1 MINKICPVCSGKN
14 TLYKKDHTLKIC
26 YYGRKTKGRKIKI
39 LECKKCGFSQELHK
53 NSFDKNYNKDF
64 IEFRNEV
71 TKEMVRDIM
80 KFYVPEYGRY
90 LMQISDIERLLYL
103 EPNYF
108 TNILNGNRKIKPED
122 ATLITIIYNFP
133 FIIKCA
139 AHDFDVNKSVKYIK
153 EFISNLE
160 KSMEINAKKRVNE
173 MLGIEEEDVP
183 ISKKE

>member
-26 YYGRKTKGRKIKI
+26 YYGKNTKRGKLKI
-39 LECKKCGFSQELHK
+39 LECKKCGFTQELHK
-53 NSFDKNYNKDF
+53 NSLDKIYKKEF
-64 IEFRNEV
+64 IKLRNEV
-71 TKEMVRDIM
+71 TKDMIHDIM
-80 KFYVPEYGRY
+80 KFYASEYGRY
-90 LMQISDIERLLYL
+90 SDIERLLYL

-108 TNILNGNRKIKPED
+108 SDILNGNRKIKPED

-139 AHDFDVNKSVKYIK
+139 AHNYDVNKSTEYIK

-173 MLGIEEEDVP
+173 MLGIEEKDEP

>member
-1 MINKICPVCSGKN
+1 MINKICSVCSSKN
-14 TLYKKDHTLKIC
+14 TLYKKDHTLEIY

-64 IEFRNEV
+64 IEFKNKV
-71 TKEMVRDIM
+71 TKEMIRDIM
-80 KFYVPEYGRY
+80 KFYVSEYGRY
-90 LMQISDIERLLYL
+90 SDIERLLYL

-108 TNILNGNRKIKPED
+108 TDILNDNRKIKPED
-122 ATLITIIYNFP
+122 AALITIIYNFP

-139 AHDFDVNKSVKYIK
+139 PNNFDVNESIKYIK

-160 KSMEINAKKRVNE
+160 NSMEINSKNQVNE
-173 MLGIEEEDVP
+173 ILSAKEERIP
-183 ISKKE
+183 INKK

>member
-139 AHDFDVNKSVKYIK
+139 AHNYDVNKSTEYIK

-173 MLGIEEEDVP
+173 MLGIEEDVP